1 MNFNSLHFLI
11 YLPVVLIVYWLLPQK
26 ARWVWLLAASYYF
39 YMSWNAWLVFLI
51 AGTTGVSYAAAL
63 LIERTQ
69 SKRVKKFWLAATLVV
84 CLGVLVFFK
93 YFNFLLQSAID
104 FLNLFSMGID
114 SFALDILLPVGIS
127 FYTFQTLS
135 YVIDVYRGDFR
146 AEKHFGYYALFVSY
160 FPQLVAGPIEK
171 PGDLIPQLRAEHKLN
186 GEDMAAGMR
195 ILLGGFFRKCVVA
208 DFCGIYVNNVF
219 SRIGEA
225 DSLSILMAGGLFCI
239 QMYCDFAGYSEIA
252 TGAARM
258 MGVRL
263 TKNFDRPYLSMSYT
277 EFFRRWHISLNRWF
291 TQYLYIPLGG
301 SRKGKAR
308 KIVNVVIVFS
318 LCGLWHG
325 ANWTYLLWGLY
336 AAFFVGLESLFL
348 PPFEAFAKRKGLS
361 ENPAFRLLR
370 RVVMFAVFIP
380 AALLFRAQSLSEAWL
395 AVSGIFTRFASL
407 PAAFAFVGL
416 DALTFA
422 QIALSIVC
430 MGMVWHFGRERQDGE
445 AADSHALAASEGAFL
460 VADVTGGAAQ
470 PVPAAAQ
477 PAPAEMQTISAAAQP
492 VPAEMQ
498 TIPAAM
504 QPVPAGMQPAPATAR
519 APSAT
524 QTIPAARGQMA
535 GGRSAWEEVSAHAF
549 LILSVMVCWLAF
561 LASNDASTFAY
572 FQF

>member
-239 QMYCDFAGYSEIA
+239 QMYCDFAGYTDIA
-252 TGAARM
+252 RGTAQLLGFDLLA
-258 MGVRL
+258 
-263 TKNFDRPYLSMSYT
+263 NFRRPYLADSVQD
-277 EFFRRWHISLNRWF
+277 FWRRWHQSLSSWLRD
-291 TQYLYIPLGG
+291 YLYIPLGG
-301 SRKGKAR
+301 SRKGRLRRA
-308 KIVNVVIVFS
+308 VNILFTFLVSGV
-318 LCGLWHG
+318 WHG
-325 ANWTYLLWGLY
+325 TGFHFLAWGGLHGLAQIFDIKNWKLPRPVKQLLVFL
-336 AAFFVGLESLFL
+336 FVDLTWMVFRVNSLGDL
-348 PPFEAFAKRKGLS
+348 KGMLLILLTD
-361 ENPAFRLLR
+361 FRLRDFAGMELTVFEWLLVLLGILLVMLKDVANERGFGFR
-370 RVVMFAVFIP
+370 RWILEQNAAARCLIYAGMIGAVVV
-380 AALLFRAQSLSEAWL
+380 LG
-395 AVSGIFTRFASL
+395 VY
-407 PAAFAFVGL
+407 
-416 DALTFA
+416 
-422 QIALSIVC
+422 
-430 MGMVWHFGRERQDGE
+430 
-445 AADSHALAASEGAFL
+445 
-460 VADVTGGAAQ
+460 GAAYDTSQ
-470 PVPAAAQ
+470 FLY
-477 PAPAEMQTISAAAQP
+477 
-492 VPAEMQ
+492 
-498 TIPAAM
+498 
-504 QPVPAGMQPAPATAR
+504 
-519 APSAT
+519 T
-524 QTIPAARGQMA
+524 Q
-535 GGRSAWEEVSAHAF
+535 F
-549 LILSVMVCWLAF
+549 
-561 LASNDASTFAY
+561 
-572 FQF
+572 